1 MRITGFI
8 REVLYF
14 ADVWGL
20 PVIVASQGIQ
30 TALDD
35 MGHEMACQSFRARG
49 ISSQMSA
56 VLLRELSGL
65 QAVMTLPAAGTTQNF
80 SYSKG
85 GKLGGVET
93 PFEWNAMIDHSLEPV
108 IVSWELRGFGFKLGT
123 ESSSKTISHAVW
135 ADNIFIF
142 ASSVEMFRTMVAD
155 LTEQLMRQASN
166 GSLLR

>member
-1 MRITGFI
+1 MCITGII

-20 PVIVASQGIQ
+20 PLIVASQDIQ
-30 TALDD
+30 TAFDD
-35 MGHEMACQSFRARG
+35 MEHNMVCQSLRARG

-85 GKLGGVET
+85 GKQGGVET
-93 PFEWNAMIDHSLEPV
+93 PFE
-108 IVSWELRGFGFKLGT
+108 
-123 ESSSKTISHAVW
+123 
-135 ADNIFIF
+135 
-142 ASSVEMFRTMVAD
+142 
-155 LTEQLMRQASN
+155 
-166 GSLLR
+166 